1 MFGPVQCELVMDCV
15 TKIGSVQ
22 LFLNFIRYYPIAGFA
37 FVLFYLWKK
46 DFFEPF
52 HIQKLYPKMDK
63 VWKEFRQSAITLIVF
78 TLVALTN
85 IILAKAKII
94 PSKVYFGEINGLGAW
109 AYLIFSFVLI
119 TIWHETWFY
128 WMHRFAHLKK
138 VYPHVHSEHH
148 QSVNPSPLA
157 AYRFQI
163 TEAFL
168 ESVYIVIFVMVVPI
182 HFPVLIF
189 HTFYAMVLNIWW
201 HLGYE
206 FFPKG
211 FASHKLTKWINT
223 STHHN
228 MHHQKFQ
235 GNYSL
240 YFNFWDRIMGTN
252 FPNYEAYFD
261 EVVTNR
267 EKKRELKGHKVLISV
282 GKTAEG

>member
-1 MFGPVQCELVMDCV
+1 
-15 TKIGSVQ
+15 
-22 LFLNFIRYYPIAGFA
+22 
-37 FVLFYLWKK
+37 
-46 DFFEPF
+46 
-52 HIQKLYPKMDK
+52 MDK
-63 VWKEFRQSAITLIVF
+63 VWKEFRQSAVTLVVF
-78 TLVALTN
+78 TLVATTN
-85 IILAKAKII
+85 ITLAKMKII
-94 PSKVYFGEINGLGAW
+94 PSKVYFGEISGLASWG
-109 AYLIFSFVLI
+109 YVVLSFVLI

-168 ESVYIVIFVMVVPI
+168 ESIYIVGFVMVIPL
-182 HFPVLIF
+182 HFDVLLF
-189 HTFYAMVLNIWW
+189 HTFYAMILNIWW

-211 FASHKLTKWINT
+211 WATHPITKWINT

-228 MHHQKFQ
+228 LHHQKFQ

-240 YFNFWDRIMGTN
+240 YFNVWDRIMGTN
-252 FPNYEAYFD
+252 FPYYEKYFE
-261 EVVTNR
+261 EVTENR
-267 EKKRELKGHKVLISV
+267 SKKLALKGHKMLIPV
-282 GKTAEG
+282 GETAES